1 MATAVVQFEVVGEEK
16 IHCEGC
22 EARIANALRRLP
34 GVANVEASA
43 ETQRVSVAIDP
54 EQTNE
59 KVAMSAAVLAIRRLW
74 QRAR

>member
-1 MATAVVQFEVVGEEK
+1 MSTTVVQLDVVGEEK

-43 ETQRVSVAIDP
+43 ETQRVSVTIDP
-54 EQTNE
+54 AQTSE
-59 KVAMSAAVLAIRRLW
+59 KEV
-74 QRAR
+74 RARLAQIGYQTA